1 MELNRRQVKIIE
13 IVKASAPVTGEQIA
27 KRLNVTRATLRP
39 DLAVLTM
46 AGFLEA
52 RPRVGYLY
60 TGQTLASLFSEQIEK
75 IKVKDYQ
82 SPPAV
87 IEESSS
93 AYQAVCDMFLED
105 VGSLF
110 VLNANGFLSGV
121 VSRKDLLRVAIGT
134 QDMNTMPVSMIMSRM
149 PNITYCTADDSVLK
163 VADLLISKQ
172 IDSVPVVR
180 RESGGLKIIG
190 RMTKTNITKSFVELA
205 KNR

>member
-172 IDSVPVVR
+172 IDSVPVVC